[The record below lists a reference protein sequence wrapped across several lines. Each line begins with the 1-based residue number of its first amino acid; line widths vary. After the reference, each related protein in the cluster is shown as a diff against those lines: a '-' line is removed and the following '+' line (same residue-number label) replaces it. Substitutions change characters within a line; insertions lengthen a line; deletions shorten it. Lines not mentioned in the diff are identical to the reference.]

1 MSDST
6 LVRPERSIS
15 GYSRGA
21 ELTRAIHAMWQANE
35 ATPISVERVSIVNQ
49 RIESLMAEF
58 DLTYGEWYYWSRL
71 CAERES

>member
-1 MSDST
+1 
-6 LVRPERSIS
+6 
-15 GYSRGA
+15 
-21 ELTRAIHAMWQANE
+21 MWQANE

>member
-21 ELTRAIHAMWQANE
+21 ELTRAINAMWQANE